1 MVQVCLV
8 LFLLLIGSVG
18 LKFFKIYCF
27 QNSVQ
32 ISKLTTTEEEINA
45 NNLVEDGD
53 ILVTLDFSA
62 LYTNIPQEDGIE
74 ACRELLE
81 KHSSYKDKN
90 CFQYLV

>member
-1 MVQVCLV
+1 MERIGQHVQHHLKT
-8 LFLLLIGSVG
+8 LSNIHQSYLYDSPDFLRA
-18 LKFFKIYCF
+18 
-27 QNSVQ
+27 
-32 ISKLTTTEEEINA
+32 TEEEINA